1 MSSQR
6 VVRMAHRG
14 FLVELRLTQAAR
26 GQWQAQWSVFRK
38 PLSPVAHGVVT
49 SAHTLRDGAQ
59 AAATRAALAWIDTQH
74 VDAAPVTV

>member
-1 MSSQR
+1 
-6 VVRMAHRG
+6 
-14 FLVELRLTQAAR
+14 
-26 GQWQAQWSVFRK
+26 
-38 PLSPVAHGVVT
+38 VVT